1 MGKAQGG
8 SKSSGTGTGTTRSL
22 DQADTDTIR
31 ELKDK
36 LNDIRTLIA
45 NEPELA
51 GYREF
56 DQLSQIVEQTT
67 RKVEDIEEFRDE
79 NPGRII
85 RHATFTS
92 VNDVDMKN
100 LGVQTVHI
108 IAGEEFGPILA
119 EAFESMMPPSFKTVL
134 ERLVERPKL
143 RQYLINANSH
153 IETLEEIGSR
163 VLVNRWILELT
174 DICDQLR
181 ILLFLQLDPR
191 YCEITNPARID
202 YKEYTTLLTH
212 HVDYGSEYPEERLEA
227 YKKGELRTIG
237 VQRCYSD
244 SSQETFLVLE
254 ALGQK
259 IDLEK
264 FIPQAVARSLVLIKC
279 TEEQKSSTHASFC
292 LTNGRRWIF
301 AVVDALNGVCL
312 RTSEIIME
320 LSKDPPAKI
329 MKPLFYWSTIRSR
342 IIYNKLKE
350 FV

>member
-8 SKSSGTGTGTTRSL
+8 SKGNGTGTGTTRSL

-79 NPGRII
+79 NPGRVI

-100 LGVQTVHI
+100 LGVQTDHI
-108 IAGEEFGPILA
+108 IPGEELGPILA
-119 EAFESMMPPSFKTVL
+119 EAFEAMMPPSFKTVL

-163 VLVNRWILELT
+163 VLVNRWILELS
-174 DICDQLR
+174 DICDQLH
-181 ILLFLQLDPR
+181 ICLFLQLDPR
-191 YCEITNPARID
+191 FCEITNPARID

-212 HVDYGSEYPEERLEA
+212 HADYGSEHPDERLEA

-237 VQRCYSD
+237 IQRCYSD
-244 SSQETFLVLE
+244 SSQETFMVLE

-259 IDLEK
+259 IDLQK
-264 FIPQAVARSLVLIKC
+264 YIPQAVARCLVLIHC

-301 AVVDALNGVCL
+301 AVVDSLNGVCL
-312 RTSEIIME
+312 RTSDIIME